1 MSGQKKVRGLS
12 RDRHG
17 RGVRRPL
24 WSPKFEPGLARVGN
38 FASTV
43 EDAAS
48 YLREIYPETFAE
60 LAVEV
65 RDIPPL
71 KGELNSLRRF
81 AFHRESNTVYVYRV
95 PIQFTGRRR
104 DPIDEMFRIETLVI
118 EAAAEMMGRD
128 PRDFLEDR

>member
-17 RGVRRPL
+17 RGIRRPL
-24 WSPKFEPGLARVGN
+24 WSPKFEPGLALIGN

-48 YLREIYPETFAE
+48 YLREVYPETFAG
-60 LAVEV
+60 LSVEV

-71 KGELNSLRRF
+71 QGDLTSMRRF

-104 DPIDEMFRIETLVI
+104 DPIDEMFRIEGLVI
-118 EAAAEMMGRD
+118 EAASEMMGRD
-128 PRDFLEDR
+128 PRDFLGER